1 MCTQNTGNAGRKP
14 KQKKMLKIQM
24 LQRLNTKYTKE
35 LTLSEL
41 LIVNKSDLLT
51 ECDPRL
57 KSFLKSATEKKKI
70 QVKK

>member
-1 MCTQNTGNAGRKP
+1 
-14 KQKKMLKIQM
+14 M

-57 KSFLKSATEKKKI
+57 KSFIFKICNREKEI

>member
-1 MCTQNTGNAGRKP
+1 
-14 KQKKMLKIQM
+14 M

-57 KSFLKSATEKKKI
+57 KSFLKSGTEKKKYGSKMI
-70 QVKK
+70 KSHHCQIFLRIY

>member
-1 MCTQNTGNAGRKP
+1 
-14 KQKKMLKIQM
+14 ML
-24 LQRLNTKYTKE
+24 LLNTKYTKK

-57 KSFLKSATEKKKI
+57 KSFIFKICNREKEI
-70 QVKK
+70 QVKKWWRVTIVKYFWEYIEGKEL

>member
-1 MCTQNTGNAGRKP
+1 
-14 KQKKMLKIQM
+14 M

-51 ECDPRL
+51 KVEIIFKICNR
-57 KSFLKSATEKKKI
+57 EKEI